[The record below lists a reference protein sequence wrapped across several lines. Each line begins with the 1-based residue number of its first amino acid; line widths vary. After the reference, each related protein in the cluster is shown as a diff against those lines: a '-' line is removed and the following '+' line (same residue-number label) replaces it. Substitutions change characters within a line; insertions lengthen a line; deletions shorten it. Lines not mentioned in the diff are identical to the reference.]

1 VHTVHYLQH
10 LLFEREKENK
20 PTSIKIAKG
29 QDRLTQR
36 KKDQTIALSTARLR
50 KKVILIKLEELM
62 EQHYNPW

>member
-1 VHTVHYLQH
+1 VHTAHYLQQ

-20 PTSIKIAKG
+20 PTSIKITKG

-62 EQHYNPW
+62 GQHYNPW